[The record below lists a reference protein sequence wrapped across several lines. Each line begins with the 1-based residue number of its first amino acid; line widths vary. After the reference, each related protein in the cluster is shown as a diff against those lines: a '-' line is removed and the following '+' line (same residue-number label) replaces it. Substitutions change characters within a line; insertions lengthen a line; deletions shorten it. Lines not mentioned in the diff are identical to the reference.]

1 MTNTFTPPIERTP
14 THRNDTLKIIALIT
28 MLIDHIG
35 AIFFPDEML
44 WRTIGRI
51 AFPIFSWQLI
61 EGYVHTSSRSKYGLR
76 LFLFGCVS
84 QIPYMFMNPELT
96 FNPLHINIMFQL
108 FSGILLLAACDQ
120 IGKAFENVKHTRLI
134 SIILSFFWI
143 AVSVILILAP
153 DLLNALN
160 PDIRFS
166 YGTYGQLMF
175 LVFYL
180 FRGRPALM
188 TMGYIAMSL
197 FHALETNALW
207 YANDTAVGMAGIATY
222 FEFWSRVELLKP
234 AAVWSLQQLP
244 SMGSVFFQARS
255 IITLPIIWIFEN
267 RAGRLRLNRWIA
279 YWFYPVHITVLL
291 AIRWMMIQ
299 GLLF

>member
-14 THRNDTLKIIALIT
+14 THRNDTLKIIALVT
-28 MLIDHIG
+28 MLIDHVG

-51 AFPIFSWQLI
+51 AFPIFSWQLV
-61 EGYVHTSSRSKYGLR
+61 EGYVHTSNRMKYGLR

-108 FSGILLLAACDQ
+108 FSGILLLAAYDQ
-120 IGKAFENVKHTRLI
+120 ARKALAEVKDAHL
-134 SIILSFFWI
+134 SNIILSFFWV
-143 AVSVILILAP
+143 AVSVILISAP
-153 DLLNALN
+153 DLSNVWN
-160 PDIRFS
+160 PDFRFS

-180 FRGRPALM
+180 FRGRPAM
-188 TMGYIAMSL
+188 MAMGYVAMSL

-207 YANDTAVGMAGIATY
+207 YANDKSVGIAGIAA
-222 FEFWSRVELLKP
+222 FFKFWSTTDTVRS
-234 AAVWSLQQLP
+234 AAEWSLEQLP

-255 IITLPIIWIFEN
+255 IIVLPILWIFEN
-267 RAGRLRLNRWIA
+267 RSGKLCLNRWIA
-279 YWFYPVHITVLL
+279 YWFYPVHMTVLL
-291 AIRWMMIQ
+291 AIKWMMLQ

>member
-1 MTNTFTPPIERTP
+1 MTNTFMPPIERAP
-14 THRNDTLKIIALIT
+14 THRNDTLKIIALVT

-35 AIFFPDEML
+35 AIFFPETML

-51 AFPIFSWQLI
+51 AFPIFSWQLV
-61 EGYVHTSSRSKYGLR
+61 EGYVHTSNRLRYGLR

-108 FSGILLLAACDQ
+108 FSGILLLAAYDQ
-120 IGKAFENVKHTRLI
+120 MGKAFAKVTDTPLT
-134 SIILSFFWI
+134 SIILSFFWV
-143 AVSVILILAP
+143 AVSAILIIAP
-153 DLLNALN
+153 DLMNVWN
-160 PDIRFS
+160 PGFRFS

-180 FRGRPALM
+180 FRGRPIRMAA
-188 TMGYIAMSL
+188 GYVVMSL
-197 FHALETNALW
+197 FHALESNALW
-207 YANDTAVGMAGIATY
+207 YANDQSVGIAGIAA
-222 FEFWSRVELLKP
+222 FFKFWSNTDTVR
-234 AAVWSLQQLP
+234 AAVEWSLEQLP

-255 IITLPIIWIFEN
+255 IIVLPILWIFEN
-267 RAGRLRLNRWIA
+267 RAGKLRLNRWIA
-279 YWFYPVHITVLL
+279 YWFYPVHMTLILTLKWL
-291 AIRWMMIQ
+291 MLQ